1 MNTFFTVIA
10 DNLSMI
16 RIRDLLDVLIV
27 AFVIYKGVKLVRET
41 RAAQLVKGI
50 IILIVVTQLSGWL
63 QLNALSYILTNVMQ
77 IGLMAILIMFQP
89 ELRRTLERMGRS
101 NIGKIFTTDDFDVE
115 SVASEISGAAE
126 YMSSQRIG
134 AIMVVERETKLSE
147 IGKSGIAI
155 NADVSAQ
162 LLINTFIPNT
172 PLHDGAVIIGK
183 DKVKYAACILPLTD
197 NSTINK
203 ELGTRHRAAIGVSEY
218 ADCLV
223 VVVSEETGKIS
234 LASNGALTRN
244 LTGETL
250 TKALVKGMTENQPSD
265 ISSAKEKFKSWTVK
279 KK

>member
-1 MNTFFTVIA
+1 MNNFFSVIA
-10 DNLSMI
+10 DNLSII
-16 RIRDLLDVLIV
+16 RIRDILDILIV

-50 IILIVVTQLSGWL
+50 IILIVATQLSGWL
-63 QLNALSYILTNVMQ
+63 QLNSLSYILTNVMQ

-89 ELRRTLERMGRS
+89 ELRRTLEKMGRS
-101 NIGKIFTTDDFDVE
+101 NISKIFTTDDFDIE
-115 SVASEISGAAE
+115 NVASEISSAAE

-134 AIMVVERETKLSE
+134 AIMVVERETKLAE
-147 IGKSGIAI
+147 IGKSGIAL

-172 PLHDGAVIIGK
+172 PLHDGAVIIGE
-183 DKVKYAACILPLTD
+183 DKIKYAACILPLTD
-197 NSTINK
+197 NNNINK

-265 ISSAKEKFKSWTVK
+265 ISSAKEKFKNWTVK